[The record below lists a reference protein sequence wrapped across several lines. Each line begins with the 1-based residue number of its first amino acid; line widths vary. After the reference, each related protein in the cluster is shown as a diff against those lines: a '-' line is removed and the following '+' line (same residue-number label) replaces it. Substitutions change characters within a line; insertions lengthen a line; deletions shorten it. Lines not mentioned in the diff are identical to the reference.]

1 MFIKDMLT
9 VAKKEL
15 RSAFSDKAILLQII
29 ILPFV
34 IVFGY
39 SMLMSVTASVPSE
52 TTRADVTAYSVNSP
66 DYMSEGLDMLSVI
79 PAEPEETDSIK
90 EKIKNK
96 ECELLIVFPEN
107 FKIADEQTQ
116 ELSDIEIWYNTE
128 NNNSLMLREKLLSY
142 LDSYR
147 STPFTINA
155 DPGNTYDLGDE
166 YFIIRKM
173 LGTVLP
179 MLILMAVFMVCMN
192 LAANSIAGDK
202 EQGFLATML
211 ITPVKRSSI
220 AAGKSLCI
228 FTSAVIGGISAF
240 AGMAISLPRL
250 AEAMGAGSAM
260 TYSFTEYAMLF
271 IVSITANFA
280 LTGVL
285 LIISA
290 LSKNVKQATTIS
302 PVFMIFLMAAGMLTM
317 MDSVSIIVEDLGI
330 INAFIP
336 AWNTMIVMQDI
347 TKLDY
352 SASYVL
358 ITCVSNI
365 LFSFIS
371 IMAVGKLFERE
382 KIVMPE

>member
-128 NNNSLMLREKLLSY
+128 NNNSLMLREELLSY

-371 IMAVGKLFERE
+371 I
-382 KIVMPE
+382 